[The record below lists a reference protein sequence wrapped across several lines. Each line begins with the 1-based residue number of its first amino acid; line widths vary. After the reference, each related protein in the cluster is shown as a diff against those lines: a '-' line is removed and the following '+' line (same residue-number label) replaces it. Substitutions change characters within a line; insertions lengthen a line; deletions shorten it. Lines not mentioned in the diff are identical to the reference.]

1 MRRYDWPS
9 IETEYVTGKMTMEK
23 LAAKHNIPLNTFY
36 ARAKVAQFSRKRE
49 EYTKT
54 IQEKAVARAR
64 ARDVRT
70 LANLGSALD
79 KAARLLNRLIADE
92 DTIHSKIVSH
102 MDGQLEEVRTKKAD
116 TKAIRDLTAAIR
128 DVGAALQGMHDGQQG
143 RENESQAGVI
153 ILPERDG
160 GDA

>member
-1 MRRYDWPS
+1 MKWDWPS

-36 ARAKVAQFSRKRE
+36 KKAKDANFSQKRE
-49 EYTKT
+49 EYTRN

-92 DTIHSKIVSH
+92 DTIHSKIVNH

-153 ILPERDG
+153 ILPEVDG
-160 GDA
+160 EQ